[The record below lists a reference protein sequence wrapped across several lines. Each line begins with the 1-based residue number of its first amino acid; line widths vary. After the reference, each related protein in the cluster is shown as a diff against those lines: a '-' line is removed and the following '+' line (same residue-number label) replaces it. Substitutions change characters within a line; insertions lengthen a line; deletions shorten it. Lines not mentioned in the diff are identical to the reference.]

1 MEWGYNIIQ
10 SPAYYTTVP
19 RLIVEDVG
27 EPSNLPATRVGTF
40 RNYFRLTREEVN
52 VILERVS
59 PIITKQDTNYR
70 QSISAEQRLMVTLR
84 YLATGSSMT
93 QLHYDWCISVAALS
107 AIIPETCEAIYNT
120 LKGEYLKTPATQEEW
135 EAIARQMGE
144 NWNFPNAIGNYSI
157 E

>member
-1 MEWGYNIIQ
+1 M
-10 SPAYYTTVP
+10 
-19 RLIVEDVG
+19 
-27 EPSNLPATRVGTF
+27 
-40 RNYFRLTREEVN
+40 
-52 VILERVS
+52 ILERVS

-144 NWNFPNAIGNYSI
+144 NWNFPNAIGNYGI